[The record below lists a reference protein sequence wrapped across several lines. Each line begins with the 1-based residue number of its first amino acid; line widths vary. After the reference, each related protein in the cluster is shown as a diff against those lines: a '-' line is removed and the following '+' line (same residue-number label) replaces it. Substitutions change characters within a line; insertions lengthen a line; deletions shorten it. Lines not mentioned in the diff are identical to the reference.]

1 MVFRPYLFRQGS
13 GKAGGELVPIWLPFY
28 GQQLHVVLKAGEI
41 CWVEHDPFP
50 IAVGFGFVVSSADG
64 LGESSPDPFEF
75 GSLRRS
81 KDDQEAEAIWLG
93 I

>member
-1 MVFRPYLFRQGS
+1 MTLPWPMGVSAPVWSPLDGQKFPIVIQFS
-13 GKAGGELVPIWLPFY
+13 GAGRF
-28 GQQLHVVLKAGEI
+28 K
-41 CWVEHDPFP
+41 HDPFP
-50 IAVGFGFVVSSADG
+50 IAVGFGFVVPSADG
-64 LGESSPDPFEF
+64 LGESGPDLFEF